1 MPWEFLVAA
10 VVALIISLMIP
21 RMSGSDQWMDVDVND
36 DGPWIMDHFQ
46 WMLVVIVAVVD
57 E

>member
-1 MPWEFLVAA
+1 MPWEFLVVV

-21 RMSGSDQWMDVDVND
+21 RMSGSDQWMDVND

-46 WMLVVIVAVVD
+46 WMLVVIVVVVD
-57 E
+57 DE